1 VTDSV
6 VPNSRGGRDREV
18 APPSALGEA
27 RRDGLSGFDEGDEI
41 RTETL
46 ENGITVSTQRVPGLR
61 SVSTGV
67 WVRQGSAHETP
78 EVAGASHMLE
88 HMVFKGT
95 PTRGPR
101 ELALEIESLGG
112 SLDAFTTREYTAYQA
127 RVLDR
132 HMGTALD
139 VLSDLTLRPLL
150 RDEDLDLEREVILEE
165 IATVEDT
172 PDDWV
177 FDLHAERFWPDH
189 PYGRPIL
196 GTRET
201 VGGMAGDTL
210 RSIHAERYTGANL
223 VVAAVGNVDH
233 DEFVGEVVA
242 RFGATP
248 EGHRAPGIT
257 TPGAVASGSESI
269 TRDSAQTHMV
279 FAAPTVP
286 HEHEDRFPLLLLS
299 QALGGGMSSR
309 LFQRVREELGL
320 AYGIYSFHSF
330 YRHAGVFGVYVG
342 TRPATAELAR
352 DTVRE
357 ELARVAAEGLDPL
370 EFTQVREQVQGQLV
384 LTLESTGA
392 RLYRLA
398 GYALRDEPIR
408 PVDDILADVA
418 AVTSERVAEV
428 AARYVGPDRHYLL
441 SLGPS
446 S

>member
-6 VPNSRGGRDREV
+6 VSYSQGGRDRRV
-18 APPSALGEA
+18 APPSAFGIEA
-27 RRDGLSGFDEGDEI
+27 RNPFRLIEEGSEI
-41 RTETL
+41 RTDTL
-46 ENGITVSTQRVPGLR
+46 ENGVTVSSQQVPGAR
-61 SVSTGV
+61 SVSAGV

-78 EVAGASHMLE
+78 EISGASHMLE

-101 ELALEIESLGG
+101 DLALEIESLGG

-132 HMGTALD
+132 HLGTALD

-150 RDEDLDLEREVILEE
+150 RDEDLELEREVILEE

-177 FDLHAERFWPDH
+177 FDLHAERFWPGH

-196 GTRET
+196 GSRET
-201 VGGMAGDTL
+201 VAGIRGEVL
-210 RSIHAERYTGANL
+210 RALHEERYTGANL
-223 VVAAVGNVDH
+223 VIAAVGNVRH
-233 DEFVGEVVA
+233 DDFVDAVRE
-242 RFGATP
+242 RFGELPIGA
-248 EGHRAPGIT
+248 RAPEIGS
-257 TPGAVASGSESI
+257 PGRSASGREAVVRG
-269 TRDSAQTHMV
+269 TAQTHLV

-286 HEHEDRFPLLLLS
+286 HAHPDRFPLLLLS

-320 AYGIYSFHSF
+320 AYAIYSFHSF

-342 TRPATAELAR
+342 TRPATSEVAR
-352 DTVRE
+352 ETVAE
-357 ELARVAAEGLDPL
+357 ELRRVAAEGLEAL
-370 EFTQVREQVQGQLV
+370 EFAQVREQVQGQLV

-392 RLYRLA
+392 KLHRLA
-398 GYALRDEPIR
+398 GYALRDEEVR
-408 PVDDILADVA
+408 PVDTVLSELE
-418 AVTSERVAEV
+418 AVTRERVAEV
-428 AARYVGPDRHYLL
+428 AAEYLSPDRHYLL
-441 SLGPS
+441 SLGPTD
-446 S
+446 

>member
-1 VTDSV
+1 MTDTV
-6 VPNSRGGRDREV
+6 VPDSRGGRDREV
-18 APPSALGEA
+18 APPSAFRPSSSVLEE
-27 RRDGLSGFDEGDEI
+27 GLEI
-41 RTETL
+41 RTEVL
-46 ENGITVSTQRVPGLR
+46 ANGITVSTQPVPGAR

-67 WVRQGSAHETP
+67 WVRQGSVHETP
-78 EVAGASHMLE
+78 EISGASHMLE

-95 PTRGPR
+95 PTRSSR
-101 ELALEIESLGG
+101 DLALEIESLGG

-139 VLSDLTLRPLL
+139 ILSDLTLRPLL

-177 FDLHAERFWPDH
+177 FDLHAERFWPGH

-196 GTRET
+196 GTRDT
-201 VGGMAGDTL
+201 VGGMRGDTL
-210 RSIHAERYTGANL
+210 RAIHAERYTGANL

-233 DEFVGEVVA
+233 DEFVREVRD
-242 RFGATP
+242 RFGGVS
-248 EGHRAPGIT
+248 EGVRAPLVGPPAET
-257 TPGAVASGSESI
+257 LSGSESI
-269 TRDSAQTHMV
+269 GRDSAQTHMV

-286 HEHEDRFPLLLLS
+286 HSHEDRFPLLLLS

-309 LFQRVREELGL
+309 LFHRVREELGL

-330 YRHAGVFGVYVG
+330 YRDAGVFGVYVG

-352 DTVRE
+352 DTVIE

-392 RLYRLA
+392 KLYRLA
-398 GYALRDEPIR
+398 GYALRDEAIR
-408 PVDDILADVA
+408 PMDAILADVA
-418 AVTSERVAEV
+418 AVTPERVAEV
-428 AARYVGPDRHYLL
+428 ASRYVGPDRHYLL